1 MNGIIESI
9 IHLDTSLGQVI
20 EAYGAL
26 TYLLVFAV
34 IFAEVGLV
42 VTGFLP
48 GDSLLFAVGALAAT
62 GALNPWVLFL
72 LLSVA
77 AIAGN
82 ISNFG
87 IGCWLGPGF
96 LKKEKI
102 PFIKKAHLEYTRRF
116 YERHGGK
123 TILIA
128 RFLPIIRSFAPLLG
142 GISAMRPGRFI
153 MYSVVAGAGWVAL
166 YLWSGYYFGA
176 IPFVKEHFSLVI
188 AAVVVVTLLPGAVG
202 FILHLR
208 KSRMKKEAAA

>member
-1 MNGIIESI
+1 MHSIVESL

-26 TYLLVFAV
+26 TYLLVFIV

-48 GDSLLFAVGALAAT
+48 ADSLIFAVGALAAT
-62 GALNPWVLFL
+62 GALDPWLLFL

-77 AIAGN
+77 AVIGN
-82 ISNFG
+82 LSNFG
-87 IGCWLGPGF
+87 IGCWLGPGV

-123 TILIA
+123 TIVIA
-128 RFLPIIRSFAPLLG
+128 RFLPVIRSFAPLIG
-142 GISAMRPGRFI
+142 GISAMRAGRFI
-153 MYSVVAGAGWVAL
+153 VYSVFAGVGWVAL
-166 YLWSGYYFGA
+166 YLWGGYYFGA
-176 IPFVKEHFSLVI
+176 IPFIKEHFSLVI
-188 AAVVVVTLLPGAVG
+188 AAVIFITLLPGIIGLLA
-202 FILHLR
+202 HLPER
-208 KSRMKKEAAA
+208 GRS